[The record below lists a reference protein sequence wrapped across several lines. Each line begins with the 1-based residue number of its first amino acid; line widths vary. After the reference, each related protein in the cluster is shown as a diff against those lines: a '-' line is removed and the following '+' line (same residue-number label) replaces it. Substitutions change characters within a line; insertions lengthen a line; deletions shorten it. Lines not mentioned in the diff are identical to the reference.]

1 MDTHYEA
8 INWALGE
15 IHHFGR
21 SDGALRTQLLAGAEA
36 DLKQWHAWLE
46 AQLGNAPWL
55 SGDRFGWA
63 DASVLP
69 HSAAKG
75 LASGRRQQRGLG
87 AYLARAR
94 RGPAFR
100 RGGRKLQP
108 WGTAAL
114 ALTRDLAALEAGL
127 FKREYRDHTDWS
139 G

>member
-1 MDTHYEA
+1 MIEEAMDTHYEA

-55 SGDRFGWA
+55 SGERFGWA

-69 HSAAKG
+69 HLLGSEAFGLGPAREWAGRLSGAGPGAAQRSG
-75 LASGRRQQRGLG
+75 GAGGNCSPGRR
-87 AYLARAR
+87 R
-94 RGPAFR
+94 R
-100 RGGRKLQP
+100 
-108 WGTAAL
+108 
-114 ALTRDLAALEAGL
+114 
-127 FKREYRDHTDWS
+127 
-139 G
+139 